1 MNHIYSVTAADMQSS
16 DIVKHPDQQSNR
28 SLNQADIQQVLK
40 FMKLQHYAMSDD
52 ESVFIVWGKNRMNLI
67 AGGLL
72 EWVKEDPMDRE
83 QMLIADIHDDEKFQT
98 IPVEFLVKVAEY
110 MDDQGDAVFERL
122 DGEPS
127 VKFLNL

>member
-1 MNHIYSVTAADMQSS
+1 
-16 DIVKHPDQQSNR
+16 
-28 SLNQADIQQVLK
+28 
-40 FMKLQHYAMSDD
+40 
-52 ESVFIVWGKNRMNLI
+52 MNLI